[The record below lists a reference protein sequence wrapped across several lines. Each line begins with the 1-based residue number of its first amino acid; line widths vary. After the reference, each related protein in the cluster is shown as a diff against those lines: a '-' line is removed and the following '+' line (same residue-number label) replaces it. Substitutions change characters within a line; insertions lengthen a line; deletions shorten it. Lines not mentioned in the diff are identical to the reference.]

1 MDFKAFFIYFK
12 SQLPNIEER
21 ELNAIFR
28 IIIEKIFDKN
38 YAIIELQNPFFSND
52 ELVYLNIILQRL
64 QGNEPIQ
71 YILSEAFFYN
81 TSFYVTPE
89 VLIPRPETEELVSLI
104 LNENKF
110 IEKTVLDIGT
120 GSGCIP
126 ISLKIERPNWS
137 ISAMDISEKAL
148 FITNENAFYNNVTI
162 DTFLGNILDGNWRK
176 NHTQKYDIII
186 SNPPYIPNAEMKLMH
201 ENVLKNEPHLALF
214 VSDKTPLVF
223 YKAIIGFALT
233 NLSKGGNVYVEINEY
248 FGTETLNL
256 FINNGFKNAKLIQDM
271 EGKNRIIKASI
282 N

>member
-1 MDFKAFFIYFK
+1 MDLKAYFIYFK

-110 IEKTVLDIGT
+110 SEKTVLDIGS

-162 DTFLGNILDGNWRK
+162 DTILGNILDGNWRK

-201 ENVLKNEPHLALF
+201 ANVLKNEPHLALF

-223 YKAIIGFALT
+223 YEAIIAFSLT

-282 N
+282 D

>member
-1 MDFKAFFIYFK
+1 MDLKAYFIYFK

-148 FITNENAFYNNVTI
+148 FITNENAFYNNVAVNTI
-162 DTFLGNILDGNWRK
+162 LGNILDGNWRK

>member
-1 MDFKAFFIYFK
+1 MDLKAYFIYFK

-81 TSFYVTPE
+81 TTFYVTPE

-148 FITNENAFYNNVTI
+148 FITNENAFFI
-162 DTFLGNILDGNWRK
+162 HILFFL
-176 NHTQKYDIII
+176 
-186 SNPPYIPNAEMKLMH
+186 MKL
-201 ENVLKNEPHLALF
+201 V
-214 VSDKTPLVF
+214 
-223 YKAIIGFALT
+223 
-233 NLSKGGNVYVEINEY
+233 
-248 FGTETLNL
+248 
-256 FINNGFKNAKLIQDM
+256 KL
-271 EGKNRIIKASI
+271 
-282 N
+282 